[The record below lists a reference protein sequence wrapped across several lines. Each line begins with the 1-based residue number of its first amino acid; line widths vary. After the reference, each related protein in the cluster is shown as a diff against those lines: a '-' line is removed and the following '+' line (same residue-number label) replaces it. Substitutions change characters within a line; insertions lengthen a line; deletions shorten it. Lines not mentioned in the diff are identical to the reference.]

1 MRHAVR
7 KGKVSVPALV
17 TIGIVVGLA
26 VLVARSPRQPRTDDS
41 ATAAAQE
48 DSTVRP
54 DTAPA
59 GSPILPAPAGESEP
73 PVGEFYYLVDIS
85 ASTKDVGEGSAFME
99 GIALL
104 QPIFASLREMKELS
118 PQRHRVATIGAMSL
132 RPAPRCDIYVAAQT
146 LFSADDNAAR
156 ATGAMSACERD
167 FRQLRP
173 EQYTDISGALVNA
186 GLSLQGRRKAMRGV
200 LLITDLD
207 EDTQPGTVPGR
218 PDLRGMCV
226 AIFTLVTPGSARD
239 PRLLTERSSEW
250 NGKLRGWGARNV
262 YAVNARGFDATDLRT
277 FFQSCEG

>member
-85 ASTKDVGEGSAFME
+85 ASTKDVGEGTVKRGSATCPCCGFTTPVKSVRE
-99 GIALL
+99 QFKKRRGGSAGYQARTCRAANRDGLEPSAKGNGL
-104 QPIFASLREMKELS
+104 GLRL
-118 PQRHRVATIGAMSL
+118 
-132 RPAPRCDIYVAAQT
+132 
-146 LFSADDNAAR
+146 
-156 ATGAMSACERD
+156 
-167 FRQLRP
+167 
-173 EQYTDISGALVNA
+173 ALVP
-186 GLSLQGRRKAMRGV
+186 LK
-200 LLITDLD
+200 
-207 EDTQPGTVPGR
+207 
-218 PDLRGMCV
+218 
-226 AIFTLVTPGSARD
+226 
-239 PRLLTERSSEW
+239 
-250 NGKLRGWGARNV
+250 
-262 YAVNARGFDATDLRT
+262 
-277 FFQSCEG
+277 